1 MEEES
6 YVEEEK
12 QKREAVPVS
21 QSFTYAKKDKK
32 MDQGVASRFTKSPS
46 KARYE
51 PPASPKGAAAPALEF
66 DFDLLGDLAAASAP
80 LSSPSL
86 SWGSMDK
93 KEKEK
98 EKDAPARARRSSV
111 ERKPIEATLERR
123 SFAGAKMSLAKPA
136 SAKKAFDSADVRV
149 PSAIFQ
155 DNRVC
160 VCCACA
166 CVCACVCVRV
176 CVRVVACNETCAVV
190 RVSAAD

>member
-1 MEEES
+1 MLEDADLEEELLLLQMEEES

-32 MDQGVASRFTKSPS
+32 MDQGLASRFTKSTS

-51 PPASPKGAAAPALEF
+51 LPASPKGAAAPALE
-66 DFDLLGDLAAASAP
+66 FDLLGDLAAASAP

-86 SWGSMDK
+86 SRVGMNK
-93 KEKEK
+93 KEK
-98 EKDAPARARRSSV
+98 EKDAPARARRASV
-111 ERKPIEATLERR
+111 ERKPI
-123 SFAGAKMSLAKPA
+123 FAGAKMSLAKPA
-136 SAKKAFDSADVRV
+136 PAKKAFDSADVRV

-160 VCCACA
+160 VC
-166 CVCACVCVRV
+166 VCACVCV
-176 CVRVVACNETCAVV
+176 CVRACGCP
-190 RVSAAD
+190 